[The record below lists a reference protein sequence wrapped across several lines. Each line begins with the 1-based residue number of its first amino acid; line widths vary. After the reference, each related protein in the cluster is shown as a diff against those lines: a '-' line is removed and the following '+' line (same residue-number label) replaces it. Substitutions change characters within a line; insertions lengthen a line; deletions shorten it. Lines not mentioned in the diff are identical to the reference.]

1 MKVGIVGAGNV
12 GVACLFAMAT
22 RGSAREIVLV
32 TRNRAKAR
40 GAVTDLQYGIALGPN
55 VSIRDGDYGD
65 LQGAAVVAITA
76 GTNEKKG
83 GATNRDDPEGRLK
96 LLDANAAVY
105 RDIVPRIAQAAADAI
120 LLVVTDPPDPLADIA
135 RGLCK
140 GNVVLGTGTF
150 LDSLR
155 LRFHLGAKLGVDP
168 RSVDAMVL
176 GEHGTSQ
183 VYAWSAARVAGTPVI
198 PNLVPKGHD
207 AASFRK
213 EIEEA
218 VRFANINIIEGT
230 GASQHGI
237 GVVTARIVEA
247 IVRDE
252 RVAIP
257 IGSYHRKY
265 GVTLSLPARIGRD
278 GVSHV
283 LEPQLSDGEWG
294 DVEASAQAI
303 RRSLER
309 VRKRA

>member
-32 TRNRAKAR
+32 NRNRAKAR

-55 VSIRDGDYGD
+55 VSIRDGEYGD
-65 LQGAAVVAITA
+65 LAGAAVIAVTA

-83 GATNRDDPEGRLK
+83 GATNRNDPEGRLR
-96 LLDANAAVY
+96 LLDSNAAIY
-105 RDIVPRIAQAAADAI
+105 RDIVPRIVQAAPEAI

-230 GASQHGI
+230 GASQLGI

-265 GVTLSLPARIGRD
+265 GVTLSLPARVGRD
-278 GVSHV
+278 GATHV
-283 LEPQLSDGEWG
+283 LQPQLTDEEWG
-294 DVEASAQAI
+294 GIEASAQAI

-309 VRKRA
+309 VLRKA

>member
-32 TRNRAKAR
+32 NRNRAKAR

-55 VSIRDGDYGD
+55 VSIRDGEYGD
-65 LQGAAVVAITA
+65 LAGAAVIAVTA

-83 GATNRDDPEGRLK
+83 GATNRNDPEGRLR
-96 LLDANAAVY
+96 LLDSNAAIY
-105 RDIVPRIAQAAADAI
+105 RDIVPRIVQAAPEAI

-168 RSVDAMVL
+168 RWVDAMVL

-230 GASQHGI
+230 GASQLGI

-265 GVTLSLPARIGRD
+265 GVTLSLPARVGRD
-278 GVSHV
+278 GATHV
-283 LEPQLSDGEWG
+283 LQPQLTDEEWG
-294 DVEASAQAI
+294 GIEASAQAI

-309 VRKRA
+309 VLRKA

>member
-1 MKVGIVGAGNV
+1 MKIGIVGAGNV

-32 TRNRAKAR
+32 NRNRAKAR
-40 GAVTDLQYGIALGPN
+40 GAVTDLQYGLALGPHLAL
-55 VSIRDGDYGD
+55 RDGDYDD
-65 LQGAAVVAITA
+65 LAGAGVVAITA
-76 GTNEKKG
+76 GTNEKEG
-83 GATNRDDPEGRLK
+83 GATNRNDPEGRLR
-96 LLDANAAVY
+96 LLDANAKVY
-105 RDIVPRIAQAAADAI
+105 REIVPRIVAAAPDAI

-135 RGLCK
+135 RGLAK
-140 GNVVLGTGTF
+140 GNAVLSSGTF

-155 LRFHLGAKLGVDP
+155 LRFHLGAKLGIDP

-198 PNLVPKGHD
+198 PNLVPKGYD
-207 AASFRK
+207 AGDFRR

-230 GASQHGI
+230 GASQLGI

-252 RVAIP
+252 QLVIP
-257 IGSYHRKY
+257 VGSHHRKY
-265 GVTLSLPARIGRD
+265 GVTLSLPSRLGRK
-278 GVSHV
+278 GVTQV
-283 LEPQLSDGEWG
+283 LEPRLADDEWAAI
-294 DVEASAQAI
+294 ESSAQAI

-309 VRKRA
+309 IRVKG